1 MPTTVEQLSPTRVKI
16 TVEVPFSD
24 LKPNLD
30 KAYKAIAQQVNI
42 PGFRKGKV
50 PPLVI
55 DQRFGRGV
63 VLQEAINDAL
73 PNLYGQA
80 VDENDLKP
88 LGQPEID
95 ITKLEDGELVE
106 FTAEVDVRPE
116 ITLPDVSKVE
126 VEVPAIEVAD
136 ADLEEQIDVLRQRFA
151 TLNDVDR
158 AAADGD
164 VVTIDLVATKDGE
177 ALQDAEAEGLTYRV
191 GSGGMLEGLDE
202 AVTGLSAGESND
214 FTSTL
219 VGGPDMGT
227 EANIHVTVTKVQEQE
242 LPEVDDE
249 FAQLVSEFDTVEEMT
264 ADLREGLERN
274 ARLEQAATARDAVL
288 EKILDEMNLDLP
300 EKVLADEIE
309 TRNRQID
316 QQLQSAGTT
325 LAKYLEVSDE
335 EAETEEEFREDVA
348 KRARQALAAQIL
360 LDAVADEQEVG
371 VEQDD
376 LTQHIFRKAQQ
387 AGTTPE
393 QEMQHM
399 MEHNHLPE
407 WMGEIRRGKA
417 LAWIVEQ
424 ATVTDSDG
432 NPVDLANLRGDG
444 TIADPNEAS
453 EEAADEAAEVAEDDA
468 EVAAE

>member
-16 TVEVPFSD
+16 TVEVPFAD

-30 KAYKAIAQQVNI
+30 KAYREIAQQINI

-50 PPLVI
+50 PPPVI

-73 PNLYGQA
+73 PELYGKA

-88 LGQPEID
+88 LGQPEVD

-116 ITLPDVSKVE
+116 VKLPDLGKIKVE
-126 VEVPAIEVAD
+126 VPTVEVSD
-136 ADLEEQIDVLRQRFA
+136 SDLEEQIDVLRQRFA

-164 VVTIDLVATKDGE
+164 VVTIDLKATKDGE
-177 ALQDAEAEGLTYRV
+177 DLDDAEAEGLTYRV
-191 GSGGMLEGLDE
+191 GAGGMLDGLDE
-202 AVTGLSAGESND
+202 ALTGLSAGESND
-214 FTSTL
+214 FSSTL

-227 EANIHVTVTKVQEQE
+227 EADIHVTVTKVQEQE
-242 LPEVDDE
+242 LPELDDE
-249 FAQLVSEFDTVEEMT
+249 FAQMVSEFDTVEEMT
-264 ADLREGLERN
+264 ADLRTGLERN
-274 ARLEQAATARDAVL
+274 ARLEQAAKARDLVL
-288 EKILDEMNLDLP
+288 EKILEEAPIELP
-300 EKVLADEIE
+300 EKLLADEVE
-309 TRNRQID
+309 TRNNQID
-316 QQLQSAGTT
+316 QQLAAAGTT
-325 LAKYLEVSDE
+325 LAKYLEASDE
-335 EAETEEEFREDVA
+335 EAETEEEFRADVA
-348 KRARQALAAQIL
+348 ERATQALQAQIL
-360 LDAVADEQEVG
+360 LDHVADEQEVG
-371 VEQDD
+371 VEQED
-376 LTQHIFRKAQQ
+376 LTAHIFRKAQQ

-417 LAWIVEQ
+417 LAWVVEQ

-432 NPVDLANLRGDG
+432 NEIDLANLRGDG
-444 TIADPNEAS
+444 SIADPE
-453 EEAADEAAEVAEDDA
+453 EEAAEAEAAAEEEA
-468 EVAAE
+468 SGKE

>member
-30 KAYKAIAQQVNI
+30 KAYREIAQQINI

-50 PPLVI
+50 PPPVI

-73 PNLYGQA
+73 PELYGKA

-88 LGQPEID
+88 MGQPEVD

-116 ITLPDVSKVE
+116 VTLPDLSKIS
-126 VEVPAIEVAD
+126 VEVPAVEVSD
-136 ADLEEQIDVLRQRFA
+136 SDLEEQLDVLRQRFA

-164 VVTIDLVATKDGE
+164 VVTIDLKATKDGE
-177 ALQDAEAEGLTYRV
+177 DLDEAQAEGLTYRV
-191 GSGGMLEGLDE
+191 GAGGMLDGLDE
-202 AVTGLSAGESND
+202 ALTGLSAGESND

-227 EANIHVTVTKVQEQE
+227 EADIHVTVTKVQEQE
-242 LPEVDDE
+242 LPELDDE
-249 FAQLVSEFDTVEEMT
+249 FAQMVSEFDTVEEMT
-264 ADLREGLERN
+264 ADLRAGLERN
-274 ARLEQAATARDAVL
+274 GRLEQAARARDLVL
-288 EKILDEMNLDLP
+288 EKILEEAPIDLP
-300 EKVLADEIE
+300 EKLLAEEIE
-309 TRNRQID
+309 TRNSQID
-316 QQLQSAGTT
+316 QQLQAAGTT
-325 LAKYLEVSDE
+325 LAKYLEASDE
-335 EAETEEEFREDVA
+335 EAETEEEFRADVA
-348 KRARQALAAQIL
+348 KRATQALQAQIL
-360 LDAVADEQEVG
+360 LDHVADAEEVG
-371 VEQDD
+371 VEQED
-376 LTQHIFRKAQQ
+376 LTAHIFRKAQQ
-387 AGTTPE
+387 SGTTPE

-417 LAWIVEQ
+417 LAWVVEQ

-432 NPVDLANLRGDG
+432 NEVDLANLRGDG
-444 TIADPNEAS
+444 SIADPAA
-453 EEAADEAAEVAEDDA
+453 EEAAEAEEEASDEE
-468 EVAAE
+468 

>member
-55 DQRFGRGV
+55 DQRFGRGT

-73 PNLYGQA
+73 PNLYGKA

-116 ITLPDVSKVE
+116 ITLPDVSSVA
-126 VEVPAIEVAD
+126 VEVPALEVGETE
-136 ADLEEQIDVLRQRFA
+136 LEEQIDVLRQRFA

-164 VVTIDLVATKDGE
+164 VVTINLVATKDGE
-177 ALQDAEAEGLTYRV
+177 ALEDAEAEGLTYRV

-202 AVTGLSAGESND
+202 ALTGLSADESND

-227 EANIHVTVTKVQEQE
+227 EADIHVTVTKVQEQE

-264 ADLREGLERN
+264 EDLRDGLERN
-274 ARLEQAATARDAVL
+274 ARLEQAASARDAVL

-300 EKVLADEIE
+300 EKVLEDEIA
-309 TRNRQID
+309 TRNQQID
-316 QQLQSAGTT
+316 QQLQAAGTT
-325 LAKYLEVSDE
+325 LANYLEASDE

-360 LDAVADEQEVG
+360 LDAIADEQEVG

-432 NPVDLANLRGDG
+432 NPVDLVNLRGDG
-444 TIADPNEAS
+444 TIADPSEET
-453 EEAADEAAEVAEDDA
+453 EEAAEDVAEATEEAAAE
-468 EVAAE
+468 